1 VLTTD
6 NSQSAAIYPAATMET
21 ATAATETTYYSN
33 LDKVR
38 NFRPQ
43 GFTTLQSNN
52 EKVALLKG
60 ADPNKQV
67 GPSITIK
74 VNSGDTI
81 SLTAQSFYP
90 EGSESRRN
98 GLSETALGQLM
109 SALIAP
115 TGLNTQGKALATD
128 ALKAQ
133 AFGSSNSYQ
142 NVMGQLPS
150 SDYGKENNRPKAYM
164 VWMLFDKEM
173 KMVKTGRSSG
183 ATQIPEGAGQVK
195 SMAENNIVM
204 DQGGFLTA
212 YTVSESPSSVYIDNF
227 QLTQTTG
234 QVMEMNDYYPFGMI
248 NNGLSNPG
256 TTSPLN
262 NYKYNGKEL
271 QNELSLAWLDY
282 GARFYDPQIG
292 RFHSIDPHSENYFPW
307 TPYNYVG
314 NNPALVVDPDG
325 NDWGVRVEQD
335 KNGNTT
341 YYLTVNAVLYNNS
354 SNSNVD
360 INKLQSAISKQ
371 VNEVYNFSGE
381 GFTVKM
387 NFNLR
392 AVTSVNDIKETDNV
406 FQVVDQSIVGKG
418 AYAIGERN
426 GLNVNIGADYVGD
439 ITSGKN
445 TRTIPH
451 ELGHTAGWDDANLIK
466 NPTSVDP
473 QGGDLKD
480 NLMTQTRAAQ
490 RLNNN
495 TPNIGTIARTILPGQ
510 LSQLQQNYKSG
521 NINLHSPIYTP
532 QSKYLLPNSC
542 AVSTP
547 ITLTKEKALRR

>member
-1 VLTTD
+1 
-6 NSQSAAIYPAATMET
+6 MET

-109 SALIAP
+109 NALIAP
-115 TGLNTQGKALATD
+115 TGLNAQGKTLATD

-133 AFGSSNSYQ
+133 AFGSSSSYQ

-183 ATQIPEGAGQVK
+183 ATQIPEGVGQVK

-212 YTVSESPSSVYIDNF
+212 YTVSESPTSVYIDNF

-234 QVMEMNDYYPFGMI
+234 QVMEMNDYYPFGMV

-262 NYKYNGKEL
+262 YYKYNGKEL
-271 QNELSLAWLDY
+271 QNELNLAWLDY

-292 RFHSIDPHSENYFPW
+292 RWHSVDPMAEKMRRW
-307 TPYNYVG
+307 TPYNYG
-314 NNPALVVDPDG
+314 DNNPIRFIDVDGMLTGDFFDINGYKIGTDGLDDKRQYVVKNQNEVDAIKSTAEIKGTTQASNVSSAVLLPSKKALAATLDVLNRTGKNGGLSEESSLVMKNGVVLNEKTGKEEEIVDG
-325 NDWGVRVEQD
+325 HVIAKTTFPNLPAGATDNDVEASIHSHPTEVKIQDGKAYAQTATLPSSQD
-335 KNGNTT
+335 KTTFKRYGTNIIVGRLGESEVKRANG
-341 YYLTVNAVLYNNS
+341 
-354 SNSNVD
+354 SNV
-360 INKLQSAISKQ
+360 INYTGLGAVIYNRKAMPEVELTQSAI
-371 VNEVYNFSGE
+371 
-381 GFTVKM
+381 
-387 NFNLR
+387 
-392 AVTSVNDIKETDNV
+392 
-406 FQVVDQSIVGKG
+406 QSI
-418 AYAIGERN
+418 
-426 GLNVNIGADYVGD
+426 
-439 ITSGKN
+439 
-445 TRTIPH
+445 
-451 ELGHTAGWDDANLIK
+451 IK
-466 NPTSVDP
+466 
-473 QGGDLKD
+473 
-480 NLMTQTRAAQ
+480 
-490 RLNNN
+490 
-495 TPNIGTIARTILPGQ
+495 
-510 LSQLQQNYKSG
+510 Y
-521 NINLHSPIYTP
+521 
-532 QSKYLLPNSC
+532 
-542 AVSTP
+542 
-547 ITLTKEKALRR
+547 